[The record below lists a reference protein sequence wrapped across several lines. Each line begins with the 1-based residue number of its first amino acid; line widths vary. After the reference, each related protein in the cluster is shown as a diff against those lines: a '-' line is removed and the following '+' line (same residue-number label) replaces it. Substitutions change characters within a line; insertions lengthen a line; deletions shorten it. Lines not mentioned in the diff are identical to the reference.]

1 MPSTDNTQMHEGGC
15 TCRYIRYRM
24 SGKPLFVH
32 CCHCRWCQRETG
44 SAFVLNAMIEAERVQ
59 LLAGEVQRVD
69 TPSNSGRGQRVAR
82 CPKCF
87 VALWSHYTGAGD
99 AVSFV
104 RVGTLDDPDSQAPD
118 VHIFTSTKQPW
129 VQLPAGVPHLRS
141 STSQRNS
148 GRRIASIGTPRC
160 RPRNEVTR
168 VWHA

>member
-1 MPSTDNTQMHEGGC
+1 MSDTDTSQRTQDGGC

-24 SGKPLFVH
+24 SGEPLFVH

-59 LLAGEVQRVD
+59 LLEGEVQVVA
-69 TPSNSGRGQRVAR
+69 TPTNSGKGQQVAR

-87 VALWSHYTGAGD
+87 VALWSHYVGAGN

-104 RVGTLDDPDSQAPD
+104 RVGTLDNPDTQAPD

-129 VQLPAGVPHLRS
+129 LQLSADVPAFAEFYKPAEQWPKDSLDRY
-141 STSQRNS
+141 
-148 GRRIASIGTPRC
+148 A
-160 RPRNEVTR
+160 
-168 VWHA
+168 ALKAKK